1 MKTLIINADIVTE
14 DEVFRG
20 EVLIEDG
27 KIVDVGPNLE
37 CTATVAYSDYSESS
51 DTEVIDA
58 EGKLLLPGAVDV
70 HTHMDLDVGFTRAI
84 DNFYSG
90 TVAAACGGTTTI
102 VDHMAFAHDDVSLM
116 HQVEEYHKLADGN
129 AVIDYGFHGVL
140 QKMND
145 AKLHEMKEISEREG
159 ITSWKAYLT
168 YGDNMINDAWM
179 FKILRAANEYG
190 LVIPAHC
197 ENDGVVETLKS
208 EYGTAGHVQPAYHPL
223 SRPAGAEAE
232 AVSRFLH
239 LAKLAGE
246 APAYVV
252 HLSSAEGLTEV
263 EKVRC
268 LGQRHVGVE
277 TCTQYLALTDDMYAD
292 DKQGLK
298 AIMSPPLRKQFDIDR
313 LWGALARDGIIDT
326 IATDHCPFTF
336 ADQKQL
342 GASDFRKCPNG
353 APGVEERLS
362 VVYSEG
368 VATGRITLSQMVRY
382 LCTEPAR
389 MFGIYPKKGAIMKGA
404 DADLVIMDPDAK
416 RVMTFADMHTK
427 GDYTCYEGME
437 ITGKIEKVF
446 AGGKL
451 IVEDNKFLGR
461 RGDGRY
467 LKRGTSSLVE

>member
-1 MKTLIINADIVTE
+1 MKKLIKNANIVRE
-14 DEVFRG
+14 DGVIKG
-20 EVLIEDG
+20 DVLIEEG
-27 KIVDVGPNLE
+27 KISEVGSQIDCPDAE
-37 CTATVAYSDYSESS
+37 I
-51 DTEVIDA
+51 IDA
-58 EGKLLLPGAVDV
+58 SGKLLLPGAVDV

-84 DNFYSG
+84 DSFYTG
-90 TVAAACGGTTTI
+90 TIAAACGGTTTI
-102 VDHMAFAHDDVSLM
+102 VDHMAFAHEDVSLM

-140 QKMND
+140 QLMND
-145 AKLHEMKEISEREG
+145 NKLREMKDIADREG

-190 LVIPAHC
+190 LVIPVHC

-208 EYGTAGHVQPAYHPL
+208 EYGDAGHTQPVYHPL

-232 AVSRFLH
+232 AVSRLLH

-252 HLSSAEGLTEV
+252 HLSSAEGLAEV
-263 EKVRC
+263 EKVRAQ
-268 LGQRHVGVE
+268 GQKHVGVE

-292 DKQGLK
+292 DVEGLK
-298 AIMSPPLRKQFDIDR
+298 AIMSPPLRKQHDIDM
-313 LWGALARDGIIDT
+313 LWDALSRGGIINT

-336 ADQKQL
+336 AEQKQL
-342 GASDFRKCPNG
+342 GRDDFRKCPNG

-368 VATGRITLSQMVRY
+368 VAKGRITLPQMVKY
-382 LCTEPAR
+382 LCAEPAR
-389 MFGIYPKKGAIMKGA
+389 MFGLYPKKGVIAKGA
-404 DADLVIMDPDAK
+404 DADLVILNPDV
-416 RVMTFADMHTK
+416 RRTLTFSDMHTR

-437 ITGKIEKVF
+437 VAGRIEKVF
-446 AGGKL
+446 ANGKI
-451 IVEDNKFLGR
+451 IVEDNKFLGKK
-461 RGDGRY
+461 GDGKY
-467 LKRGTSSLVE
+467 LKRGTSSLVEG